1 MNLQY
6 TSNNIPYQVNKVS
19 KEVSLMPIEGIHD
32 IKLVADTK
40 LTLDVQYL
48 DYEVYTDWQKP

>member
-1 MNLQY
+1 MQ
-6 TSNNIPYQVNKVS
+6 TINNIPYQVNRVA

-32 IKLVADTK
+32 VKIVADTK

-48 DYEVYTDWQKP
+48 DYDVNIDWQKP